1 MDGKSLKL
9 SFLVLVLGLSEVL
22 ANAEEQQQPEERAA
36 IGQAKDL
43 MNLLSKNCKF
53 NLNIMLHI
61 LMHVGQLTNLKPLID
76 PQQLLISNLNQNA
89 ITVERRNPDTYK
101 TGFQKVLSVRNL
113 DAQISEVDCFSFKIL
128 IF

>member
-53 NLNIMLHI
+53 NLNIILHI
-61 LMHVGQLTNLKPLID
+61 LMHFGQ
-76 PQQLLISNLNQNA
+76 
-89 ITVERRNPDTYK
+89 
-101 TGFQKVLSVRNL
+101 
-113 DAQISEVDCFSFKIL
+113 
-128 IF
+128 